1 MEKKMNDDEWII
13 TILIVVGL
21 VIFSTFTIG
30 FNTYKCRTKAVMQ
43 ELEWSYGPIQGCM
56 VKQEN
61 GKWIDYDRLR
71 YTDE

>member
-1 MEKKMNDDEWII
+1 MEKKMNDDELVIA
-13 TILIVVGL
+13 ILIVIGL

-71 YTDE
+71 YMDE

>member
-1 MEKKMNDDEWII
+1 MNDDELVIA
-13 TILIVVGL
+13 ILIVIGL

-71 YTDE
+71 YMDE

>member
-1 MEKKMNDDEWII
+1 MDKDEWIVVI
-13 TILIVVGL
+13 IIIVGL
-21 VIFSTFTIG
+21 MMFPAFVIG
-30 FNTYKCRTKAVMQ
+30 FNAYKCKSKATMQ
-43 ELEWSYGPIQGCM
+43 EMEWSYGPIQGCM

>member
-1 MEKKMNDDEWII
+1 MNDDELVIA
-13 TILIVVGL
+13 ILIVVSL

>member
-1 MEKKMNDDEWII
+1 MNDDEWII

-30 FNTYKCRTKAVMQ
+30 FNTYKCRTKAIIQ
-43 ELEWSYGPIQGCM
+43 ELDWSYGPIQGCM

-71 YTDE
+71 YMDE

>member
-1 MEKKMNDDEWII
+1 MDKDDLL
-13 TILIVVGL
+13 ILICAGIIL
-21 VIFSTFTIG
+21 LCFLGCTIG
-30 FNTYKCRTKAVMQ
+30 FNAYKCKSKAVMQ

-71 YTDE
+71 YMDE

>member
-1 MEKKMNDDEWII
+1 MNSDEWII

-30 FNTYKCRTKAVMQ
+30 FNTYKCRTKAVIQ
-43 ELEWSYGPIQGCM
+43 ELDWSYGPIQGCM

>member
-1 MEKKMNDDEWII
+1 MNSDEWII

-43 ELEWSYGPIQGCM
+43 GLDWSYGPIQGCM

-71 YTDE
+71 YMDE

>member
-1 MEKKMNDDEWII
+1 MYSDEWII
-13 TILIVVGL
+13 AIIVVICL
-21 VIFSTFTIG
+21 VIFSVFSIG
-30 FNTYKCRTKAVMQ
+30 FNAYQCRTKAVIQ

-71 YTDE
+71 YMDE

>member
-1 MEKKMNDDEWII
+1 MNKDDLL
-13 TILIVVGL
+13 ILICVGIIL
-21 VIFSTFTIG
+21 LCFLGCAVG

-56 VKQEN
+56 VKQQN

-71 YTDE
+71 YMDK

>member
-1 MEKKMNDDEWII
+1 MNSDEWII

-43 ELEWSYGPIQGCM
+43 ELDWSYGPIQGCM

-71 YTDE
+71 YMDE

>member
-1 MEKKMNDDEWII
+1 MDKDEWII
-13 TILIVVGL
+13 AIVTVICL
-21 VIFSTFTIG
+21 VIFSAFAIG
-30 FNTYKCRTKAVMQ
+30 FNAYKCKSKATMQ
-43 ELEWSYGPIQGCM
+43 EMEWSYGPIQGCM

>member
-1 MEKKMNDDEWII
+1 MSDDELII
-13 TILIVVGL
+13 AILMVVGL
-21 VIFSTFTIG
+21 AIFSAFTIG
-30 FNTYKCRTKAVMQ
+30 FNAYQCRTKAVMQ

-71 YTDE
+71 YMDE

>member
-1 MEKKMNDDEWII
+1 MNNDEWII

-30 FNTYKCRTKAVMQ
+30 FNTYKCRTKAIMQ

-71 YTDE
+71 YMDE

>member
-1 MEKKMNDDEWII
+1 MNKDDLLILSCVGII
-13 TILIVVGL
+13 LLCFLGCAV
-21 VIFSTFTIG
+21 G

-56 VKQEN
+56 VKQQN

-71 YTDE
+71 YMDK

>member
-1 MEKKMNDDEWII
+1 MNSDEWII

-43 ELEWSYGPIQGCM
+43 ELDWSYGPIQGCM

>member
-1 MEKKMNDDEWII
+1 MNNDEWII

-30 FNTYKCRTKAVMQ
+30 FNTYKCRTKAVIQ

-71 YTDE
+71 YMDE

>member
-1 MEKKMNDDEWII
+1 MNSDELVI
-13 TILIVVGL
+13 TIGTIICLI
-21 VIFSTFTIG
+21 IFFVFAIG

-71 YTDE
+71 YMDE

>member
-1 MEKKMNDDEWII
+1 MNNDEWII

-43 ELEWSYGPIQGCM
+43 ELDWSYGPIQGCM

-71 YTDE
+71 YMDE

>member
-1 MEKKMNDDEWII
+1 MNDDEWII

>member
-1 MEKKMNDDEWII
+1 MDKDDVL
-13 TILIVVGL
+13 ILICASIIILCFLGCAV
-21 VIFSTFTIG
+21 G

-56 VKQEN
+56 VKQQN

-71 YTDE
+71 YMDE